1 MNPEA
6 PIVTFRLE
14 GRFAV
19 APVLPQNQASVTED
33 SPAIAVMTDLTRVR
47 AATTGPATGL
57 RQAEQLMIHQ
67 GVRMLFV
74 VTDMPSIEGLI
85 TSNDVIGDRPMQLV
99 NERNLHFDE
108 LSVGDVMTP
117 LAMLD
122 AIDLDALQTA
132 TVSNLIATLKR
143 FGRNHLLV
151 VESAGAATPCRIRG
165 VVSRAQIERQLGKP
179 IVVTQIASSFSEIE
193 RALS

>member
-6 PIVTFRLE
+6 PIATFRLE

-19 APVLPQNQASVTED
+19 AQVLPQSLTSVTED
-33 SPAIAVMTDLTRVR
+33 SPAIWVMTDLTKVR
-47 AATTGPATGL
+47 AATTGPATNL
-57 RQAEQLMIHQ
+57 RQAEQMMIHQ

-85 TSNDVIGDRPMQLV
+85 TSTDVSGDRPMRLV
-99 NERNLHFDE
+99 NERHVHYDE

-117 LAMLD
+117 LDMLD
-122 AIDLDALQTA
+122 AIDLEDMHSA
-132 TVSNLIATLKR
+132 TVGNLIATLKR

-151 VESAGAATPCRIRG
+151 VEKPNAKTPRRIRG
-165 VVSRAQIERQLGKP
+165 VISRGQIERQLGKP
-179 IVVTQIASSFSEIE
+179 IIVTQIANSFSEIE
-193 RALS
+193 RALF